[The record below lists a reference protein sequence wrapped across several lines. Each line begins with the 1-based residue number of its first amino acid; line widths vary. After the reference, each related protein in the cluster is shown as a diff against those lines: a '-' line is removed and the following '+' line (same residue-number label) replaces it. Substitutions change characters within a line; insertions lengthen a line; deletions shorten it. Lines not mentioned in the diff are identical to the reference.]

1 MTAAQPAGLLLWRG
15 ELSALKDVFRI
26 SKECGTV
33 ELADYYRKQAED
45 CLKQAERTSDL
56 VQGEAWLKLAE
67 AWSEIAQY
75 VERKDEN

>member
-15 ELSALKDVFRI
+15 ELPALKNVSRI
-26 SKECGTV
+26 SKECGTM

-45 CLKQAERTSDL
+45 CLQQAERTSDL